1 MAATLTM
8 RHLGIYYMSMAPA
21 RDGFSE
27 LGAPG
32 KYMNGAQSEMETRVC
47 DLDSSRTQVA

>member
-1 MAATLTM
+1 
-8 RHLGIYYMSMAPA
+8 MSMAPA

-32 KYMNGAQSEMETRVC
+32 KYRNGAQSEMERLESHLSCINTDLGL
-47 DLDSSRTQVA
+47 DLDS